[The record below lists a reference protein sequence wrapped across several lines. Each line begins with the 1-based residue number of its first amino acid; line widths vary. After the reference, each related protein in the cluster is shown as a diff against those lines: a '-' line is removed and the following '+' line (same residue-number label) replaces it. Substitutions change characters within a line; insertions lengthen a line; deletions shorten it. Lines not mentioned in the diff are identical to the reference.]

1 VVMKS
6 QRIITGSLAL
16 LLTLFLAA
24 CGPAAPAGP
33 ETPVEA
39 TPGEVIPRA
48 LPEEQ
53 VEQVR
58 NAAIAH
64 LSTTTGI
71 AQDAITVVSIE
82 EREWP
87 SSALGCPQ
95 PGMMYLEVI
104 TPGYLITLEA
114 QGETFNVHTDAEGA
128 NVIVCEEDVEARGD
142 QPEARPTPTP
152 VEGEGATMDP
162 VATRALQHLSAE
174 TGIQQDAMTIVS
186 REEREWPSS
195 ALGCPQPGMMYLDVI
210 TPGFLLVVEAEGEQ
224 YNLHS
229 DVEGNNII
237 ICDNPQSGRSIDR

>member
-1 VVMKS
+1 VIKKT
-6 QRIITGSLAL
+6 QRTILSSLAL
-16 LLTLFLAA
+16 LLILVLAA
-24 CGPAAPAGP
+24 CGPAAPAEP

-39 TPGEVIPRA
+39 TPGEVIPRG

-53 VEQVR
+53 TEQAR

-64 LSTTTGI
+64 LSATTGI
-71 AQDAITVVSIE
+71 AQGAITVVSIE

-87 SSALGCPQ
+87 SSALGCPE

-104 TPGYLITLEA
+104 TPGYLIVLEA
-114 QGETFNVHTDAEGA
+114 EGETFNVHTDTEGT

-210 TPGFLLVVEAEGEQ
+210 TPGFLIVVEAEGEQ
-224 YNLHS
+224 YNLHTN
-229 DVEGNNII
+229 VEGNNVI
-237 ICDNPQSGRSIDR
+237 ICDNPQAGRSLDR